1 MATAGKNSAGVLT
14 TSQLLHSPTAYC
26 LWHYTNQHSL
36 SSAGGKISKKKKVH
50 REAAQAPDPPYLGS
64 FSLMSFPPASSL
76 IFFKSTVPSLYL
88 HPPLLLCPLIPLLP
102 SPWAVPSV
110 CLLWARTDPD
120 PQVVVGIP
128 PPSQPAVGADGLC
141 ASPRCWLPHR
151 HKYRAWEQLL
161 WNSQKGTNA
170 PVLFIF
176 FLPAPFCLNAN
187 GNPVHSL
194 HLVATCLP
202 RALPHT

>member
-1 MATAGKNSAGVLT
+1 MSEPRIPAGKYLQELFFIKILKDACSHWGPFSRLVSFLILFHNPPETPRFIKYKVNNKIRPQQCKFRSQAFLIQDVATAGKNSAGVLT

-36 SSAGGKISKKKKVH
+36 SSAGGKLKQKKKVH
-50 REAAQAPDPPYLGS
+50 REAAQAQNPPYLGS

-110 CLLWARTDPD
+110 CLL
-120 PQVVVGIP
+120 
-128 PPSQPAVGADGLC
+128 
-141 ASPRCWLPHR
+141 
-151 HKYRAWEQLL
+151 
-161 WNSQKGTNA
+161 
-170 PVLFIF
+170 
-176 FLPAPFCLNAN
+176 
-187 GNPVHSL
+187 
-194 HLVATCLP
+194 
-202 RALPHT
+202 